1 MSDQENLAPTAPETT
16 PKEIP
21 SKLDPIVF
29 LEEDEDLDLHYEK
42 SLQGFH
48 EEEIVTGKVTEI
60 TVDFVTIDIGFK
72 SDCLIASNEFNN
84 NEGVL
89 QVEIGDEVEVY
100 VEALEADEDGVTYL
114 SKIKAEKVRTWEKIG
129 EIYEEGG
136 MVRGTIVARIKGGLS
151 VDIGIKAFLPGSQVD
166 LRPVRN
172 LDKLIGEEFDFKI
185 LKFNQKRGNIVL
197 SRRVLLELD
206 RDEKRLKTLEIIKEG
221 ALITGYVKNI
231 TDYGVFVDLGGVD
244 GLLHITDMTWGRII
258 HPSEMFEIGDEV
270 EVVVLKYFPED
281 QKVSLG
287 LKQKAQNPWDVV
299 EEKYSEGTKV
309 NGKIVSLTEYGA
321 FIEIEPGVE
330 GLIHVSEMSWTKK
343 VRHPSKIVELGQMV
357 EAVVKDLD
365 VERKRISLS
374 IKDVQANP
382 WKLALDRYPVGC
394 IVNGS
399 VRNITDFGI
408 FVGLDEGIDGLV
420 HVSDISWKQ
429 RECKPSEVATKG
441 DEIEVKVLNIDV
453 EQERLSLGIKQLTD
467 DPWKDL
473 DEKNPLGSE
482 ITGKVVN
489 LTDFGIFIEV
499 FDGVEG
505 LVHISEVDST
515 IPKNKVHEEYPIG
528 SEVQAKVIKIDLD
541 ERRLGLS
548 LTKIISKP
556 EPSEKE
562 DSESE
567 IFLKDEKEKT
577 DQKSLDSPEK
587 TKEVADVSEDPI
599 LNLNNED
606 ETATKVKK
614 KPAKKKVV
622 EDLKD
627 EESIEKVEGTI
638 KEELSIADEKPDE
651 SINETEEAQK
661 TKQEDQ
667 TSSEPSTSIDSG
679 GELLVNSDLEDK
691 ISDKAEEKKED
702 NSIQEEDQTPS
713 DVMTSEENENSV
725 ALENSGSDL
734 KSDKDVEENKEANL
748 NNHDVKKTSE
758 SKSKKAN

>member
-1 MSDQENLAPTAPETT
+1 MSDQENATPTPPETT
-16 PKEIP
+16 PKITP
-21 SKLDPIVF
+21 SKPDPIVF
-29 LEEDEDLDLHYEK
+29 LEDDEDFDPLYEN
-42 SLQGFH
+42 SLQGFQ

-60 TVDFVTIDIGFK
+60 TDDFVTVDIGFK
-72 SDCLIASNEFNN
+72 SDCLIAANEFQN
-84 NEGVL
+84 NEGEIK
-89 QVEIGDEVEVY
+89 VEIGEEVEVY

-114 SKIKAEKVRTWEKIG
+114 SKTKAEKVRTWEKIG

-136 MVRGTIVARIKGGLS
+136 IVRGTIVARIKGGLS

-172 LDKLIGEEFDFKI
+172 LDKLIGEEFEFKV

-197 SRRVLLELD
+197 SRRVLLEID
-206 RDEKRLKTLEIIKEG
+206 RDEKRLQTLEILKEG
-221 ALITGYVKNI
+221 ALITGYIKNI

-244 GLLHITDMTWGRII
+244 GLLHITDMTWGRIM

-299 EEKYSEGTKV
+299 EQKYALGTKV
-309 NGKIVSLTEYGA
+309 PGKIVSLTEYGA

-357 EAVVKDLD
+357 EAIVKDLD

-374 IKDVQANP
+374 IKEVQANP

-394 IVNGS
+394 TVKGTI
-399 VRNITDFGI
+399 RNITDFGI

-429 RECKPSEVATKG
+429 RECKPSEVAEKG

-453 EQERLSLGIKQLTD
+453 EQERLSLGIKQLTN

-499 FDGVEG
+499 SDGVEG
-505 LVHISEVDST
+505 LVHISEIDST
-515 IPKNKVHEEYPIG
+515 IPKNKVHEKYPVG
-528 SEVQAKVIKIDLD
+528 SEVKAKVIKIDLD

-548 LTKIISKP
+548 ITKVISTP
-556 EPSEKE
+556 EPVPEQAEEADAGTAAKSKKEDKVEKE
-562 DSESE
+562 ADAAEDDAAADSADAEVSAT
-567 IFLKDEKEKT
+567 KDDAE
-577 DQKSLDSPEK
+577 
-587 TKEVADVSEDPI
+587 ADVPVKAKKKAAKKKSAAATEDDAEVESTP
-599 LNLNNED
+599 EA
-606 ETATKVKK
+606 EAAPKVKK
-614 KPAKKKVV
+614 KSSAKKKTAP
-622 EDLKD
+622 
-627 EESIEKVEGTI
+627 EKE
-638 KEELSIADEKPDE
+638 ADGDAEKKP
-651 SINETEEAQK
+651 EAK
-661 TKQEDQ
+661 A
-667 TSSEPSTSIDSG
+667 
-679 GELLVNSDLEDK
+679 
-691 ISDKAEEKKED
+691 KAEEDKAA
-702 NSIQEEDQTPS
+702 
-713 DVMTSEENENSV
+713 SEEKAAEAEPTADS
-725 ALENSGSDL
+725 S
-734 KSDKDVEENKEANL
+734 EETAPKEESEEQ
-748 NNHDVKKTSE
+748 KK
-758 SKSKKAN
+758 

>member
-1 MSDQENLAPTAPETT
+1 MSDQENTAPTAPETT
-16 PKEIP
+16 PKETP
-21 SKLDPIVF
+21 SKPDPIVF
-29 LEEDEDLDLHYEK
+29 LEEDEDLDSHYEK
-42 SLQGFH
+42 SLQGFQ

-60 TVDFVTIDIGFK
+60 TDDFVTVDIGFK
-72 SDCLIASNEFNN
+72 SDCLIASNEFHN

-89 QVEIGDEVEVY
+89 EVEIGDEVEVY

-136 MVRGTIVARIKGGLS
+136 IVRGTIVARIKGGLS

-197 SRRVLLELD
+197 SRRVLLEID

-221 ALITGYVKNI
+221 ALISGYVKNI

-270 EVVVLKYFPED
+270 EVIVLKYFPED

-299 EEKYSEGTKV
+299 EEKYTVGTKV

-321 FIEIEPGVE
+321 FIEVEPGVE

-374 IKDVQANP
+374 IKEVQANP

-429 RECKPSEVATKG
+429 RECKPSEVASKG

-505 LVHISEVDST
+505 LVHISEVDSK
-515 IPKNKVHEEYPIG
+515 IPKNKVHEKYPVG

-548 LTKIISKP
+548 ITKVISTP
-556 EPSEKE
+556 EPAEKQAAE
-562 DSESE
+562 VEKSTE
-567 IFLKDEKEKT
+567 DEKEKT
-577 DQKSLDSPEK
+577 DEKSVDSPEK
-587 TKEVADVSEDPI
+587 SKEEAEVSEDSSSKAD
-599 LNLNNED
+599 NEK
-606 ETATKVKK
+606 EAEVKGKK
-614 KPAKKKVV
+614 KSTKKKAS
-622 EDLKD
+622 
-627 EESIEKVEGTI
+627 EE
-638 KEELSIADEKPDE
+638 KEEAELKTQENQTASEPKTTGESEEDVTDKSADPDKKSDKASEEK
-651 SINETEEAQK
+651 EEAELK
-661 TKQEDQ
+661 TQEDQ
-667 TSSEPSTSIDSG
+667 T
-679 GELLVNSDLEDK
+679 
-691 ISDKAEEKKED
+691 A
-702 NSIQEEDQTPS
+702 
-713 DVMTSEENENSV
+713 
-725 ALENSGSDL
+725 
-734 KSDKDVEENKEANL
+734 
-748 NNHDVKKTSE
+748 SE
-758 SKSKKAN
+758 SKTDETKQETDSVEEETSEDGKDLQK